1 MPSKASILS
10 VGSVMMP
17 SSIYSPLLVRERCS
31 DKSIE
36 SAWYWRGHTPS
47 ATSRR
52 TAGNPA
58 GGSLCE
64 PAHPLAAGRRSRDSV
79 VARRDIDG
87 GKDAKPEGCERF
99 YTWPGAAGS
108 WCTPGGA
115 CVPPRVAPLHREQTV
130 KAPRHQE
137 LLGANSPSY
146 VAPHL
151 ASWH

>member
-1 MPSKASILS
+1 MPGLAAGPCPALPGIGACPRPRRRRAS
-10 VGSVMMP
+10 
-17 SSIYSPLLVRERCS
+17 
-31 DKSIE
+31 
-36 SAWYWRGHTPS
+36 
-47 ATSRR
+47 
-52 TAGNPA
+52 NPA
-58 GGSLCE
+58 GGSLYE

-79 VARRDIDG
+79 VTRLDIDG

-115 CVPPRVAPLHREQTV
+115 CVPPRVAPPHREQTV

-151 ASWH
+151 VISAEKIKVPTRMVEKRRYE